1 MGRLDLQAPVGAE
14 PVLNYRLK
22 DVARQ
27 LLGLKMPYFPGSIE
41 WVPYAQH
48 CKYLACDLL
57 GTRALYEYLWPRL
70 EPAGQR
76 YYCQLVAPLI
86 PALLG
91 MTEVGVTADAR
102 FIDEES
108 DRIEQLMQ
116 RLSEEHRRTYGVAMG
131 MDQEQLGRWLFG
143 TLGLPVLKHGRRGTR
158 WVPSLDAE
166 ALRRLEAFNEDPH
179 TAGSLRLIRDYRKAA
194 SLMVRLRSLAKYVDA
209 GTGRIHSTFDDRQAT
224 GRLSSTYPN
233 LQQLAKK
240 RELAKTESDPGVEI
254 RSRNA
259 LIATQGYEL
268 AVFDIGQADI
278 RVLASMVENFPV
290 SAKAHLANLRKKR
303 LAKLGPTIQ
312 KLRQKLHKYR
322 NPTFRSE
329 LRGCESKGIPSF
341 KPLKVC
347 GLAED
352 FRTPGDFYA
361 KAVERILDR
370 PPRDKAERNWFKP
383 IILAI
388 VNGKGANSLAR
399 DLNCSV
405 EEAKEYLDKF
415 DKAYPEVAAYKAML
429 YDQIA
434 LTGRTRTFMGRT
446 RTVTAHRWM
455 VARKK
460 VRILVTYKGGDRYWL
475 EIVPVEPQLRVLTS
489 YVLRA
494 WDAKTGRLIYD
505 HKQGRLTQHPY
516 RLFDQHGLQYRL
528 PVRNWAWRS
537 IRRVRSRGQEAHYE
551 GFDAT
556 ARAAFNFIC
565 QAGTADVAKLMM
577 LRAGPL
583 CERYGARLL
592 IQIHDELVFEVPR
605 EHAERFLTKMR
616 RELERPPTPE
626 FRVPI
631 VVEAKRGLRFGDL
644 VEFPVP
650 RKPGCWFT
658 GLRAWL
664 GRLVARARRLVVRV
678 WSILRPGA
686 PASP

>member
-1 MGRLDLQAPVGAE
+1 MLEARSERDLAEEVGNPHRPSTSTPPGQVHEAQPDEEKEETARSPGISTPARVQGGTRGPPGPYPRPGDHRPAPLGPDRQRRNAGRRCCLLTISAITALQSHANSPSRLFRSALEPLGRPDLVLVGHNLPFDLGFLWREGIRTFGECRDTLKMLRLLDQDRGREGGQGMGRLDLQAPVGAE

-22 DVARQ
+22 DVGPAAV
-27 LLGLKMPYFPGSIE
+27 GLKMPYFPGSIE

-278 RVLASMVENFPV
+278 PVLASMVENFPV

-303 LAKLGPTIQ
+303 LANLGPTIQ

-370 PPRDKAERNWFKP
+370 PPRDKAERQ
-383 IILAI
+383 L
-388 VNGKGANSLAR
+388 V
-399 DLNCSV
+399 
-405 EEAKEYLDKF
+405 
-415 DKAYPEVAAYKAML
+415 
-429 YDQIA
+429 Q
-434 LTGRTRTFMGRT
+434 
-446 RTVTAHRWM
+446 AHH
-455 VARKK
+455 
-460 VRILVTYKGGDRYWL
+460 LGDRQRQGG
-475 EIVPVEPQLRVLTS
+475 QL
-489 YVLRA
+489 A
-494 WDAKTGRLIYD
+494 G
-505 HKQGRLTQHPY
+505 QGPE
-516 RLFDQHGLQYRL
+516 LQRG
-528 PVRNWAWRS
+528 
-537 IRRVRSRGQEAHYE
+537 RGQ
-551 GFDAT
+551 
-556 ARAAFNFIC
+556 
-565 QAGTADVAKLMM
+565 
-577 LRAGPL
+577 
-583 CERYGARLL
+583 
-592 IQIHDELVFEVPR
+592 
-605 EHAERFLTKMR
+605 
-616 RELERPPTPE
+616 
-626 FRVPI
+626 RVPGQ
-631 VVEAKRGLRFGDL
+631 VRQGLPRG
-644 VEFPVP
+644 
-650 RKPGCWFT
+650 
-658 GLRAWL
+658 
-664 GRLVARARRLVVRV
+664 RRLQGDD
-678 WSILRPGA
+678 L
-686 PASP
+686 

>member
-1 MGRLDLQAPVGAE
+1 M
-14 PVLNYRLK
+14 
-22 DVARQ
+22 
-27 LLGLKMPYFPGSIE
+27 
-41 WVPYAQH
+41 
-48 CKYLACDLL
+48 
-57 GTRALYEYLWPRL
+57 
-70 EPAGQR
+70 
-76 YYCQLVAPLI
+76 
-86 PALLG
+86 
-91 MTEVGVTADAR
+91 
-102 FIDEES
+102 
-108 DRIEQLMQ
+108 
-116 RLSEEHRRTYGVAMG
+116 
-131 MDQEQLGRWLFG
+131 
-143 TLGLPVLKHGRRGTR
+143 
-158 WVPSLDAE
+158 
-166 ALRRLEAFNEDPH
+166 
-179 TAGSLRLIRDYRKAA
+179 
-194 SLMVRLRSLAKYVDA
+194 
-209 GTGRIHSTFDDRQAT
+209 
-224 GRLSSTYPN
+224 
-233 LQQLAKK
+233 
-240 RELAKTESDPGVEI
+240 
-254 RSRNA
+254 
-259 LIATQGYEL
+259 
-268 AVFDIGQADI
+268 
-278 RVLASMVENFPV
+278 
-290 SAKAHLANLRKKR
+290 
-303 LAKLGPTIQ
+303 
-312 KLRQKLHKYR
+312 
-322 NPTFRSE
+322 
-329 LRGCESKGIPSF
+329 
-341 KPLKVC
+341 
-347 GLAED
+347 
-352 FRTPGDFYA
+352 
-361 KAVERILDR
+361 
-370 PPRDKAERNWFKP
+370 
-383 IILAI
+383 AI

-678 WSILRPGA
+678 WSILHPGA